1 MRLGLLLRNIGE
13 KGGIAV
19 YTRFLTRNLLA
30 QDSDNEYYLFA
41 ARPEALEEFANATNA
56 VPVVLPC
63 RQKFYWDQ
71 VQVLRAAHRL
81 GLDLVFGPKMSIPLR
96 FRGLKVI
103 TIHGAEQFLL
113 AKQFA
118 LLDRWYV
125 QTLMPLYAR
134 AADCILTPS
143 ETAREG
149 LAQVLGVPLEKFVV
163 TPEGAKDIFRE
174 RITPERLRQV
184 RRKYEL
190 TGEFILHVGLIWGS
204 KNFEVLPEVL
214 ELVNQRRPLLLVH
227 AGKAERWG
235 EGQGIASRFIR
246 RTGFVPDE
254 DLAALYQS
262 ALALV
267 FPSIYEGFGI
277 PIVEALASGCPVVTT
292 NWGTMKE
299 IAGDAALLVDA
310 RKPQEIA
317 DAVLR
322 LATDPALRQEL
333 QSRGLE
339 RAKRFTWQ
347 ETARLTLQ
355 AFRSLGDRPARTA
368 GQTIGRRLDERGGG
382 TGR

>member
-1 MRLGLLLRNIGE
+1 
-13 KGGIAV
+13 
-19 YTRFLTRNLLA
+19 
-30 QDSDNEYYLFA
+30 
-41 ARPEALEEFANATNA
+41 
-56 VPVVLPC
+56 
-63 RQKFYWDQ
+63 
-71 VQVLRAAHRL
+71 
-81 GLDLVFGPKMSIPLR
+81 
-96 FRGLKVI
+96 
-103 TIHGAEQFLL
+103 
-113 AKQFA
+113 

-125 QTLMPLYAR
+125 QTLMPPYAR
-134 AADCILTPS
+134 AADCILNPS

-190 TGEFILHVGLIWGS
+190 AGEFILHVGLIWGS

-368 GQTIGRRLDERGGG
+368 GQTIGRRRLDERRGN
-382 TGR
+382 R